1 MKKFVLS
8 ALFATVLFAISAT
21 AQKIDLGN
29 VILDKDAGTIT
40 KKSSGKTVKL
50 SGTFKI
56 VDSYAD
62 FDVKVVTNRIPD
74 IEIKLVDQ
82 YPGFLEFK
90 EVDSYPDFTVR
101 IVKEFADTATSSRE
115 STAGKGQAVSKKDVS
130 SSEQFVPGDR
140 DVDHDE

>member
-101 IVKEFADTATSSRE
+101 IVKEFADIEVKVVKEYPSIRR
-115 STAGKGQAVSKKDVS
+115 
-130 SSEQFVPGDR
+130 F
-140 DVDHDE
+140 